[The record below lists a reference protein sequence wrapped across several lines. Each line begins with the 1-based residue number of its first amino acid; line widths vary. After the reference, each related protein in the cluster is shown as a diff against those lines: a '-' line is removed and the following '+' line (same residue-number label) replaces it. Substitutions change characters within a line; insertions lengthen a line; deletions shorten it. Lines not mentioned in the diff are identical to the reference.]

1 MKVISKKGVPEI
13 EFGDKVR
20 LLAESSNGD
29 LHAGDVG
36 VVVDLDGGAA
46 DVQVHT
52 PDDWDYVAATDLEVL
67 QKFET
72 GVTAV
77 VEFTSGD
84 IVFISEILNKSA
96 VGPIQREFE
105 KLKAEVA

>member
-20 LLAESSNGD
+20 LLAESSCGD

-36 VVVDLDGGAA
+36 VVVAFCGAA